1 MEHMPEQYCV
11 VLGDVVDSREI
22 DDREAFQRTLTGTLD
37 AINEEFDDSLQAPFA
52 VLKGVDEIGGVLR
65 TVPPVVEIQRRL
77 ARAVHPQ
84 QIRVVAVLGE
94 IDVNEESVDVSAM
107 DGEAFARAD
116 ALLSELESDDLTFRL
131 EGDESVLDDLISDEV
146 NLLDM
151 LRAEWTERQLEVV
164 TRFDELDSQ
173 KAVAESLGV
182 SPQAVSKAL
191 SRTRG
196 QNVLA
201 IEERL
206 AEAVELY
213 PSLRTD

>member
-1 MEHMPEQYCV
+1 MTERYCV

-22 DDREAFQRTLTGTLD
+22 DDREAFQRTLTETLD

-65 TVPPVVEIQRRL
+65 TVPPVVKTQRRL

-84 QIRVVAVLGE
+84 QMRVVAVLGAV
-94 IDVNEESVDVSAM
+94 DVNEGAGDVAVM

-116 ALLSELESDDLTFRL
+116 ALLAELESEDFTFRL
-131 EGDESVLDDLISDEV
+131 AGDEPVLDVLLSDEI

-151 LRAEWTERQLEVV
+151 LRAEWTERQLEIV
-164 TRFDELDSQ
+164 TRLDELDSQ
-173 KAVAESLGV
+173 KAVAESLDI

-191 SRTRG
+191 SRTKGRK
-196 QNVLA
+196 VLA

-206 AEAVELY
+206 DEAVQLY
-213 PSLRTD
+213 PGLRTD

>member
-1 MEHMPEQYCV
+1 V

-22 DDREAFQRTLTGTLD
+22 DDREPFQRTLAETLD
-37 AINEEFDDSLQAPFA
+37 AVNEEFDDSLQAPFA

-65 TVPPVVEIQRRL
+65 TVPPLVEIQRRL

-84 QIRVVAVLGE
+84 QMRIAAVLGE
-94 IDVNEESVDVSAM
+94 VDVNEGAGDVSVM

-116 ALLSELESDDLTFRL
+116 ALLAELESDDFTFRL
-131 EGDESVLDDLISDEV
+131 EGDESVLDDLLSDEI

-151 LRAEWTERQLEVV
+151 LRAEWTERQLEIV
-164 TRFDELDSQ
+164 TRYDALDSQ
-173 KAVAESLGV
+173 KAVAESLDI

-191 SRTRG
+191 SRTKG
-196 QNVLA
+196 KKVLT

-206 AEAVELY
+206 AEAVQLY

>member
-1 MEHMPEQYCV
+1 MTERYCV

-22 DDREAFQRTLTGTLD
+22 DDREAFQRTLSETLD

-84 QIRVVAVLGE
+84 QMRVVAVLGAV
-94 IDVNEESVDVSAM
+94 DVNEGAGDVAVM

-116 ALLSELESDDLTFRL
+116 ALLAELESEDLTFRL
-131 EGDESVLDDLISDEV
+131 AGDEPVLDDLLSDEI

-151 LRAEWTERQLEVV
+151 LRAGWTERQLEIV

-173 KAVAESLGV
+173 KAVAESLDI
-182 SPQAVSKAL
+182 SPQAVSNAL
-191 SRTRG
+191 SRTKGRK
-196 QNVLA
+196 VLA

-206 AEAVELY
+206 DEAVQLY
-213 PSLRTD
+213 PGLRTD

>member
-1 MEHMPEQYCV
+1 MTGRYCV

-22 DDREAFQRTLTGTLD
+22 GDREAFQRTLTETLD

-65 TVPPVVEIQRRL
+65 TVPPVAEIQRRL

-84 QIRVVAVLGE
+84 QIRIVAVLGRV
-94 IDVNEESVDVSAM
+94 DVNEEAGDVSTM

-116 ALLSELESDDLTFRL
+116 ALLAELESDDFTFRL
-131 EGDESVLDDLISDEV
+131 EGDEPVLDDLLSDEI

-151 LRAEWTERQLEVV
+151 LRAEWTERQLEIV

-173 KAVAESLGV
+173 KAVAESLDV

-191 SRTRG
+191 SRTKG
-196 QNVLA
+196 QKVLA
-201 IEERL
+201 IEGRL
-206 AEAVELY
+206 AEAVQLY
-213 PSLRTD
+213 PSLRT

>member
-1 MEHMPEQYCV
+1 MAGQYCV

-22 DDREAFQRTLTGTLD
+22 DDREAFQRTLAETLD
-37 AINEEFDDSLQAPFA
+37 ATNEEFDDSLQAPFA

-84 QIRVVAVLGE
+84 QIRIAAVLGRV
-94 IDVNEESVDVSAM
+94 DVNEGAGDVSVM

-116 ALLSELESDDLTFRL
+116 ALLAELESDDFTFRL
-131 EGDESVLDDLISDEV
+131 EGDEPVLDDLLSDEI

-151 LRAEWTERQLEVV
+151 LRAEWTERQLEIV

-173 KAVAESLGV
+173 KAVAESLDI

-191 SRTRG
+191 SRTKG
-196 QNVLA
+196 QKVLA
-201 IEERL
+201 IEGRL
-206 AEAVELY
+206 AEAVQLY